1 MEPSTPPWRVF
12 DAPSEPAASGHA
24 EAARDGARAGFS
36 VQPLTLA
43 AIGAAILVGGLAL
56 AISIGGPTGV
66 AAGPDATTIAAQTG
80 IADGTTGSVVVDV
93 AGAVVTPGVYRLAAG
108 ARVGDAIEAA
118 GGFAPRVDAARA
130 AGELNLAATLKDGQQ
145 IRVPSRDD
153 PATGAGVGGGTG
165 GGGTVGGGT
174 VGGGGS
180 GGSSGALIDLN
191 SATQAEL
198 ESLPGIGPV
207 TAGKIVEARA
217 QSRFRTVD
225 DLRERGL
232 VGQKTFDSIRA
243 LITVG

>member
-1 MEPSTPPWRVF
+1 MQPSTPPWRVF
-12 DAPSEPAASGHA
+12 DAPSEPPASGHV
-24 EAARDGARAGFS
+24 EAARDSLRGGL
-36 VQPLTLA
+36 VIQPLALA

-56 AISIGGPTGV
+56 VIAIGGPTGA
-66 AAGPDATTIAAQTG
+66 AAGPDASAIATETG
-80 IADGTTGSVVVDV
+80 LADGATGMVVVDV

-118 GGFAPRVDAARA
+118 GGFGPRVDAARA
-130 AGELNLAATLKDGQQ
+130 ARELNLAATLKDGQQ

-153 PATGAGVGGGTG
+153 PAQGADG
-165 GGGTVGGGT
+165 
-174 VGGGGS
+174 GGGGS
-180 GGSSGALIDLN
+180 GGGSGGASGTLIDLN

-217 QSRFRTVD
+217 QAPFRAIE

-243 LITVG
+243 LIAVG